1 MRPLPYPLRFTRK
14 IKQLLGLRSG
24 EFSGTW
30 VQILSGTP
38 SFPTTYQPTSRK
50 LLESESSSDR
60 ALHGSIALIRNVF
73 EVDVLAEHL
82 GHECV
87 PREDS
92 PLRQSGPRT
101 NSCLHAEPSTYSHIR
116 EAPRVLQH
124 LYFQVAL
131 LVDLELAGRKQRSGV
146 LLFVRSQDHFNAR

>member
-1 MRPLPYPLRFTRK
+1 MARV
-14 IKQLLGLRSG
+14 LL
-24 EFSGTW
+24 
-30 VQILSGTP
+30 QIPSGTP

-87 PREDS
+87 PRGVE
-92 PLRQSGPRT
+92 
-101 NSCLHAEPSTYSHIR
+101 
-116 EAPRVLQH
+116 
-124 LYFQVAL
+124 FL
-131 LVDLELAGRKQRSGV
+131 LVNFERAKNAIPVIQSNDVGLTGSPCLLKKLCQFRSTTHGE
-146 LLFVRSQDHFNAR
+146 A